1 VFALLAVLFLVVPI
15 AELAVIIAVAGEIG
29 VGNTIVALIVISVVG
44 AWLAKHEGIGVVQ
57 RVQTSLQAGRMPA
70 REVVDGAL
78 ILLAGALMLTPGFI
92 TDLLALVL
100 LLPPTRAGVRT
111 VVLRALRRRTVVVQS
126 FRRPADSY
134 TDAESWEQQPPR
146 AGLEP

>member
-1 VFALLAVLFLVVPI
+1 VFALLALLFLVVPL

-29 VGNTIVALIVISVVG
+29 VGNTIVALIAISVAG
-44 AWLAKHEGIGVVQ
+44 AWLAKREGVGVIR
-57 RVQTSLQAGRMPA
+57 RVQSSLEAGRMPA

-78 ILLAGALMLTPGFI
+78 ILLAGALMLTPGFL

-100 LLPPTRAGVRT
+100 LLPPTRAGVRA
-111 VVLRALRRRTVVVQS
+111 VALRWLRRRTVIVSS
-126 FRRPADSY
+126 FQRRGDSY
-134 TDAESWEQQPPR
+134 TDADSWEQHPPR